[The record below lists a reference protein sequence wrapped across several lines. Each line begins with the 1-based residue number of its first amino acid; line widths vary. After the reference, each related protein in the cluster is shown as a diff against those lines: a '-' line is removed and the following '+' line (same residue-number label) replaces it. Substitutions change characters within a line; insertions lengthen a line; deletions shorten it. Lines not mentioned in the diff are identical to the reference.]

1 MEFHNVIFIQFH
13 MQANITLSILIF
25 NSKNQLLLRQENHLW
40 SVSCAIEKFENPSI
54 SKLLRAKLQ
63 TEFQLAGEPKEL
75 FTFANHLVFFYKTER
90 NLEAEDSKYMNLAT
104 LFQPSE
110 VTRSFS
116 PTLKAILENGLK
128 DHLHHIVYNGQKNVS
143 QRFKYHKVHEF
154 DLGLHSPVYQSQLCR
169 AIKAR
174 LRPKEGKI
182 GAPGCL
188 DFGAVRYHIAN
199 HFGFCLGVA
208 NAIDIAY
215 QALAENPTKQV
226 YITSEL
232 IHNPFV
238 NADLKNRGLLFLQ
251 NDKGVRYK
259 DAAGNYLWDKLA
271 AEDIVIIPAFGTS
284 IPDKNRL
291 IAKGID
297 ITQYDATCRLVENV
311 WLRGKKLGQ
320 EGFTIILHG
329 KSEHEETRATFSYIN
344 QYAPIIIVRDCA
356 EAEKL
361 HPYIQS
367 PYSAELETR
376 FKAEFAPDAYG
387 NPKFSADFDISKHLK
402 RIAVVN
408 QTTLL
413 AQETL
418 TIAKGLKHLMSTI
431 YGIENVDHHFGKT
444 KDTLCY
450 ATNANQGALLRL
462 LEQVEAQIGIVVGG
476 KNSSN
481 TSQLYKLLQERVED
495 TFYIQSEADILNSGG
510 ILSYDIKSKT
520 TQKRIFKRESK
531 PLNIVLTGG
540 ASCPDGLIQQIITRI
555 NSFYPAEELNS
566 IDYVLQHLED

>member
-1 MEFHNVIFIQFH
+1 
-13 MQANITLSILIF
+13 MQSNSNLSILIF
-25 NSKNQLLLRQENHLW
+25 NYENQLLLRQHEDLW
-40 SVSCAIEKFENPSI
+40 TVSYQANGEEQNSIELLKIKLESEFEIKATLKKLFSLPNQEAVYFCKMEYKPEEKQFKYVNLPDLFKSTSRIKPSFHPT
-54 SKLLRAKLQ
+54 LQ
-63 TEFQLAGEPKEL
+63 T
-75 FTFANHLVFFYKTER
+75 
-90 NLEAEDSKYMNLAT
+90 
-104 LFQPSE
+104 
-110 VTRSFS
+110 
-116 PTLKAILENGLK
+116 ILENGLREY
-128 DHLHHIVYNGQKNVS
+128 LHHIVYDGQKNVS

-154 DLGLHSPVYQSQLCR
+154 DLGLHSPVYQSQLCQ

-182 GAPGCL
+182 GTPGCL
-188 DFGAVRYHIAN
+188 DFGPVRYHIAN

-215 QALAENPTKQV
+215 QALAENPAKQV

-238 NADLKNRGLLFLQ
+238 NTDLKNRGLLFLQ
-251 NDKGVRYK
+251 NDKGLKYK
-259 DAAGNYLWDKLA
+259 DERGIYLWDKLS

-284 IPDKNRL
+284 IIDKNRL

-297 ITQYDATCRLVENV
+297 ITKYDATCRLVENV

-320 EGFTIILHG
+320 QGFTIILHG

-344 QYAPIIIVRDCA
+344 QYAPIVIVRDCA

-361 HPYIQS
+361 YPYIQT
-367 PYSAELETR
+367 PYSPELEAR
-376 FKAEFAPDAYG
+376 FKQEFSPDHYG

-418 TIAKGLKHLMSTI
+418 TIAQKLKNLIAGI
-431 YGIENVDHHFGKT
+431 YGAEHIDHHFGKT

-450 ATNANQGALLRL
+450 ATNANQGALLKL
-462 LEQVEAQIGIVVGG
+462 LDQVKAQVGIVVGG

-481 TSQLYKLLQERVED
+481 TSQLYKLLQKRIEA
-495 TFYIQSEADILNSGG
+495 TFYIQSEADILDGDT
-510 ILSYDIKSKT
+510 ILSYDINSKT
-520 TQKRIFKRESK
+520 TQKRTVKRESQ

-566 IDYVLQHLED
+566 VDYVLAHLED